1 MKLTVFKYTLFIS
14 TVMLFTVSCSTNKL
28 ITENNKLKARIT
40 ELEHRVYD
48 LTDSPNYIAGQVM
61 HDVDLL
67 TTIPSRDNIEFA
79 LQLIQSFFD
88 SYPNY
93 QDKSELLQEQTRLKT
108 LLEPQSDRRVI
119 NTDNYTMVSNEDSPD
134 GISSPLM
141 LQFSVQVVE
150 KKSGFVSVELKVQNL
165 SQVRISNLWL
175 KAGFL
180 DEIGEKYGMT
190 QDFFISTLAPF
201 EFKTETLNWEY
212 IKLKD
217 ILGVQLSQI
226 RYIHQQQTRFLVE
239 EEVKKGQG
247 NVKIFLVF

>member
-61 HDVDLL
+61 HDVNLL

-93 QDKSELLQEQTRLKT
+93 KDKSELLEEQTRLKAI
-108 LLEPQSDRRVI
+108 LKPQSKKRIMSTSDYSMM
-119 NTDNYTMVSNEDSPD
+119 TNENNIE
-134 GISSPLM
+134 GGNSPLM

-180 DEIGEKYGMT
+180 DENGGKYGMT

-212 IKLKD
+212 IKLMD

-226 RYIHQQQTRFLVE
+226 RYIHQQQTRFLLDQE
-239 EEVKKGQG
+239 CKIGQG